1 MKRQTT
7 VVGRTVDKVRT
18 FNTHQGSPGAAVT
31 IATDRTSPV
40 VRYNLN
46 PLEEPQGLE
55 PERTS
60 SYTTLFAF
68 GDKVPLLLGLGKERK
83 VRATGSIRYL
93 SRTVR
98 GRQIREGQL
107 TVATLTRMGLDQAE
121 G

>member
-7 VVGRTVDKVRT
+7 VVGRTVDEVRT
-18 FNTHQGSPGAAVT
+18 FKTPQGSRAAAVT

-40 VRYNLN
+40 VTYNLN

-55 PERTS
+55 VKRTS
-60 SYTTLFAF
+60 TYTTLFAF
-68 GDKVPLLLGLGKERK
+68 GENVSLLLGLGKERK
-83 VRATGSIRYL
+83 VRATGSIRYI

-98 GRQIREGQL
+98 RQQITEGQL
-107 TVATLTRMGLDQAE
+107 TVSTLNRMGLDQAE